1 MLTPKAKTASDT
13 ITVRIVLD
21 ISRSRASRYWAEVFE
36 RSINNFDRPSGVVTQ
51 QLTKCGGAERFPQA
65 AFAAFGHADCPVF
78 LRTAN
83 PVEVS
88 QAVEYPPAHCPS

>member
-1 MLTPKAKTASDT
+1 MLTPKARTASDA

-21 ISRSRASRYWAEVFE
+21 ISLSRAGRYWAEVIE
-36 RSINNFDRPSGVVTQ
+36 RSINNFDPPAGVVTQ

-65 AFAAFGHADCPVF
+65 AFTAFGDVDCPAF

-83 PVEVS
+83 PVQIS
-88 QAVEYPPAHCPS
+88 QAVEYPRAHCTS